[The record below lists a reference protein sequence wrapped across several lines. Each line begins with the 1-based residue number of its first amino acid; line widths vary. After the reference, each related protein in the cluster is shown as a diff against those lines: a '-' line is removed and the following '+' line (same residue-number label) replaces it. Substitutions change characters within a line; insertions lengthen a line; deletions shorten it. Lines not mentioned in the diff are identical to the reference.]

1 MSPIAIIPPP
11 AADSEPVVAS
21 GRWLLAQCATWLLSF
36 LLLELHLP
44 PLPQPLEARGLDLI
58 QAISAQLLPFF
69 LAANLMTGAVNLS
82 IRTLDADDGTAAAIL
97 VLYLAVLCAGATAVS
112 ARRARLRE
120 REKEGA
126 GTAQLRR
133 SSRRGGR
140 SRSPSPGR
148 PHAE

>member
-1 MSPIAIIPPP
+1 
-11 AADSEPVVAS
+11 
-21 GRWLLAQCATWLLSF
+21 
-36 LLLELHLP
+36 
-44 PLPQPLEARGLDLI
+44 
-58 QAISAQLLPFF
+58 
-69 LAANLMTGAVNLS
+69 MTGAVNLS

-140 SRSPSPGR
+140 SPSPGR